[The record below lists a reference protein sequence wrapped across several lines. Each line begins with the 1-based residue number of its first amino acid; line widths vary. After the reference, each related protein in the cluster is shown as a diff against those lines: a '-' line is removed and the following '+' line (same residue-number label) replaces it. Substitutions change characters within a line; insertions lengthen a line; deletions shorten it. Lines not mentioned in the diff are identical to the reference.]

1 MMVVSNSKN
10 IIYNNNNNNNN
21 NNNKHNDIYNSNIYI
36 YIIFRKMEV
45 NGKGEF

>member
-10 IIYNNNNNNNN
+10 IIYNNNN

>member
-10 IIYNNNNNNNN
+10 IIYNNNN

-36 YIIFRKMEV
+36 YILFSEKWKSMVKGNFR
-45 NGKGEF
+45 